1 MRCDEPGSEP
11 SITSS
16 DIKED
21 CSLFG
26 GDFVDGG
33 VSVSLRKRIF
43 SDPVKS
49 QDYMFETD
57 KVYTFEFY
65 EDKFAASKYV
75 LDLGFTTIGLKSILD
90 GQPLQRLG
98 KMRDGRY
105 LWVSL
110 MFLLSV
116 KHIFV

>member
-1 MRCDEPGSEP
+1 
-11 SITSS
+11 
-16 DIKED
+16 
-21 CSLFG
+21 
-26 GDFVDGG
+26 
-33 VSVSLRKRIF
+33 
-43 SDPVKS
+43 
-49 QDYMFETD
+49 MFETD

-105 LWVSL
+105 LWVSHIVSANL
-110 MFLLSV
+110 NILCMLCLIDLLLSL
-116 KHIFV
+116 